1 MSLLH
6 TYLEPCKPG
15 CEELELDFFW
25 QTVDATMLIEP
36 MDAERNWTDVVHDSV
51 GLVCM
56 GGEL

>member
-15 CEELELDFFW
+15 CKELELDFFW
-25 QTVDATMLIEP
+25 QTVDATKQIDPEQKQWWP
-36 MDAERNWTDVVHDSV
+36 DVVHDSV

>member
-1 MSLLH
+1 MPLLH
-6 TYLEPCKPG
+6 TYLEPCKPS

-25 QTVDATMLIEP
+25 QTVDAVKQIDPDLK
-36 MDAERNWTDVVHDSV
+36 RVWNDVVHDSV